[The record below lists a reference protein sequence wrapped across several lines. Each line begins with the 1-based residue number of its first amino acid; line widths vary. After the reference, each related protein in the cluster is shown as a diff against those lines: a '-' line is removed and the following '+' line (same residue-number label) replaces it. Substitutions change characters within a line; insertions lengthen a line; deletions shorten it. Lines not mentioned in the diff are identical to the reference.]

1 MILNFIINLL
11 KILLIICVL
20 YPISHGNIGFALLIS
35 TLCFLD
41 YQVWIRGG
49 NSYLFEDKTE
59 IEKDLRKIQ
68 KLEIKKKLEELKK

>member
-1 MILNFIINLL
+1 MILNIAINVL
-11 KILLIICVL
+11 KILAMICII

-49 NSYLFEDKTE
+49 NSYFFEDKTE